1 MTDSVSLKSKTLDAL
16 KRFIYVFL
24 CCLVDVWS
32 LVKSTPIHHF
42 YNHESRGSAI
52 FVFEVDGTWMDLSSF
67 WTNTCHQ
74 WHLHISDFNIFQG
87 TSLDVKN
94 TAAIQQAKVDLM
106 IAKLWKVSWSTS
118 QCIFY
123 VICSIEWSP
132 RLVCTIFIHYPFSF
146 CWETSHNI
154 PQTNNMRQT
163 NVTRLTKF
171 EQLEIRNLF
180 FSLKKPITHTSDG
193 SFFRGNFAVK
203 VILLDQLKW
212 YWTTSC
218 YHRLS
223 GSWVPGPQ
231 QPHQPIISLQEQQFV
246 AILPTCQQRKKC
258 DTWYN
263 FYHVIYSY
271 HVIWCYLSIYFII
284 FLPMLVQFLLRSNI
298 NISQVALLPIHR
310 PTTIQQHPPWKD
322 DSCFRKKTPAPP
334 NKKHI

>member
-1 MTDSVSLKSKTLDAL
+1 
-16 KRFIYVFL
+16 
-24 CCLVDVWS
+24 
-32 LVKSTPIHHF
+32 
-42 YNHESRGSAI
+42 
-52 FVFEVDGTWMDLSSF
+52 
-67 WTNTCHQ
+67 
-74 WHLHISDFNIFQG
+74 
-87 TSLDVKN
+87 
-94 TAAIQQAKVDLM
+94 M

-132 RLVCTIFIHYPFSF
+132 TLVCTILIHYPFSF

-154 PQTNNMRQT
+154 HQTNNMRQT
-163 NVTRLTKF
+163 NNKIDEIWTTWNQKPVLFTQKTNHTYLWRL
-171 EQLEIRNLF
+171 
-180 FSLKKPITHTSDG
+180 
-193 SFFRGNFAVK
+193 FFRGNFAVK

-231 QPHQPIISLQEQQFV
+231 QPHQPIISLQEKQFV

-258 DTWYN
+258 DKWYN

-284 FLPMLVQFLLRSNI
+284 FLPMLVQFCWE
-298 NISQVALLPIHR
+298 A
-310 PTTIQQHPPWKD
+310 T
-322 DSCFRKKTPAPP
+322 
-334 NKKHI
+334 